1 MYTND
6 SSMEARYGAINAY
19 KDFVITMYSGPAFYI
34 RCGETTTDFPAPVV
48 FGFNTYCE
56 NDFTVA
62 GTKSRVSK
70 TINYGNRLEYCY
82 ETPTPMFGDI
92 GEGQTDD
99 TGVCV
104 IQIDDIFYETIS
116 QDIEYQVFLQKEG
129 PGDIWVSEKTPTHF
143 MVSGTNNL
151 KFSWEIKAVQKG
163 YDYTRLEDQWISTY
177 EYREEIDYEDEADNY
192 IQNLISEMEGIA

>member
-1 MYTND
+1 
-6 SSMEARYGAINAY
+6 
-19 KDFVITMYSGPAFYI
+19 
-34 RCGETTTDFPAPVV
+34 
-48 FGFNTYCE
+48 
-56 NDFTVA
+56 
-62 GTKSRVSK
+62 
-70 TINYGNRLEYCY
+70 
-82 ETPTPMFGDI
+82 MFGDI